1 VFLALLLQA
10 SAPDMP
16 YASKDLW
23 PKLASSCTL
32 NLGDSSKPDFIKFCN
47 SGRGDAA
54 MFGAKFGIKSAAA
67 LCADQDK
74 MAAMNAAVAKVC
86 KIEPNQVR
94 AAASCSQLLQYRI
107 CLMLL
112 LLPLL
117 LRNVLACTTAAHT
130 LTHSCLLL
138 YRRCC

>member
-1 VFLALLLQA
+1 
-10 SAPDMP
+10 MP

-47 SGRGDAA
+47 NGRGDAA